1 VSVDRKVPVWVKLSM
16 GLMVGLLV
24 VQALPRQNVIT
35 INLTESSPIGIYIR
49 AAETSAEY
57 VTLCL
62 RQDHAVFAFYE
73 GICHPGAMEEGRLI
87 KRISE
92 RRDDGTLIVEG
103 IGPLAIDSDLLGPV
117 LPTQIDRW
125 WNPLLTLRGSTHD

>member
-1 VSVDRKVPVWVKLSM
+1 MIAERKVPVWVKLSM

-62 RQDHAVFAFYE
+62 RQDHAVFTFYE
-73 GICHPGAMEEGRLI
+73 GICHPGAMEKGRLI

-117 LPTQIDRW
+117 LPMQIDRW
-125 WNPLLTLRGSTHD
+125 WNPLLTLRGRIHD